1 MKNIGKTL
9 PSHPQDLRQAMLHA
23 ADGCAAQLTATA
35 SPLAALFGA
44 TGTVSRDGLRDPAG
58 GAVALWKTWGGDK
71 LMG

>member
-44 TGTVSRDGLRDPAG
+44 TGTVSATVSATPR
-58 GAVALWKTWGGDK
+58 AVLWRSGK
-71 LMG
+71 LGVVIS